1 LDNIFCFFF
10 IAVQIIV
17 EPVQYA
23 VCFSLPEATTSTGTS
38 AAFVSYF
45 ENARD
50 KSMERLDPSRPPSQA
65 ATSAVAAASSGG
77 AVVAAAGRSS
87 HVVGRKSAKMATE
100 RLSRQKSGES
110 LQVRH
115 RIVKNV
121 ILPIYLKCVSTFV

>member
-1 LDNIFCFFF
+1 
-10 IAVQIIV
+10 
-17 EPVQYA
+17 
-23 VCFSLPEATTSTGTS
+23 
-38 AAFVSYF
+38 
-45 ENARD
+45 
-50 KSMERLDPSRPPSQA
+50 MERLDPSRPPSQA